1 MTDEA
6 PSPVVEV
13 FADLGCPFTHV
24 GLRRFVER
32 RAERGRG
39 DVHLLV
45 RSWPLEVVNGTP
57 LDADFIAEEVDDIR
71 AAVAPDLFTGF
82 AATAFPASS
91 IPGLALAAAI
101 DGVGV
106 ALASKPLVEAEVA
119 AGRLVMPFDIVI
131 RPRQAYYL
139 VVSEAVAERPT
150 VSTFRKWLL
159 GEAAKVREG

>member
-91 IPGLALAAAI
+91 IPGLALAAAAYR
-101 DGVGV
+101 VG
-106 ALASKPLVEAEVA
+106 
-119 AGRLVMPFDIVI
+119 
-131 RPRQAYYL
+131 
-139 VVSEAVAERPT
+139 T
-150 VSTFRKWLL
+150 
-159 GEAAKVREG
+159 